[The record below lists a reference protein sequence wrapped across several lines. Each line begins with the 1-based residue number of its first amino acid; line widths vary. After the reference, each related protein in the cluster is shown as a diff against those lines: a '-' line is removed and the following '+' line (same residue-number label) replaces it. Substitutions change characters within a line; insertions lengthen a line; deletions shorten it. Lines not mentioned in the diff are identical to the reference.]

1 MNRYHITKAYGFIK
15 NKSVSARQD
24 IIANLVI
31 ASGYNE
37 MGIYNY
43 ESSGETQPELA
54 ARIKGISASV
64 ATGDFIFIQLPTGN
78 DINFEITLLQT
89 IHSIPNV
96 KIILIWHSF
105 GYFSKHKDELSIYAD
120 YDVIPQDVC
129 MALKKNKWHIHK
141 LLIDAIAKI
150 DRPCEST
157 IDATDMIQ
165 IGMGVYDKT
174 GNYTSWLGV
183 AILSAIKRSS
193 APICFHIVCD
203 ETLTE
208 TNRLRLTYIC
218 HRNGHDI
225 SFHQIDAKVFVDFNS
240 QMRKYTV
247 GALFRI
253 LLPQICSNL
262 SKIIYLDSDLL
273 INCDIKELWET
284 DISNYCIAAVP
295 DEPVVKGIAWTKPT
309 SIGAISKETYFN
321 SGVLYMNLDKIRKK
335 GNLLEMMS
343 TYLKEN
349 PDSNLPDQDALNV
362 IFNKET
368 LLLDKKWN
376 VPIEINRIAKNT
388 DLRECIYHYIGTCVV
403 PYVGGE
409 IDRLY
414 MDIAK
419 QTPWGIKFYTS
430 ILKRSLNRQNLQ
442 LRNLERIKTLLTEGN
457 KKLIFYGS
465 ENASMKKLYEILNVK
480 DHEAYRILKKPDN
493 GGIIPCSE
501 FDILNNMNRGS
512 FIIFALI
519 QADSGNALRYLNEI
533 GLEIEKDYFV
543 IQNIMDFENGGFI
556 V

>member
-1 MNRYHITKAYGFIK
+1 MNKYHITKAYGFIK
-15 NKSVSARQD
+15 NKSVSVRQD
-24 IIANLVI
+24 VIANIGI
-31 ASGYNE
+31 ASGCTE

-43 ESSGETQPELA
+43 DSSAETPSELN

-64 ATGDFIFIQLPTGN
+64 TPGDFIFIQLPTGN
-78 DINFEITLLQT
+78 DIDFEIALLQFLHSVPNAN
-89 IHSIPNV
+89 IILVWHSI
-96 KIILIWHSF
+96 
-105 GYFSKHKDELSIYAD
+105 GYFTKHKDELSVYAD
-120 YDVIPQDVC
+120 CDIEPQAVC
-129 MALKKNKWHIHK
+129 MALTKDKWRIHK
-141 LLIDAIAKI
+141 LLIDAITKSN
-150 DRPCEST
+150 RLNESMVC
-157 IDATDMIQ
+157 ATDMIQ

-183 AILSAIKRSS
+183 AISSAVRRSS
-193 APICFHIVCD
+193 APIHFHIVCD

-218 HRNGHDI
+218 HRNGHEI
-225 SFHQIDAKVFVDFNS
+225 SFHKIDAGVFVDFDS
-240 QMRKYTV
+240 QMREYTI

-253 LLPQICSNL
+253 LLPQICDNL

-273 INCDIKELWET
+273 INCDIKELWDT
-284 DISNYCIAAVP
+284 DIGNYCIAAVP
-295 DEPVVKGIAWTKPT
+295 DEPVVNGIIWTKPT
-309 SIGAISKETYFN
+309 SVGAISKETYFN

-343 TYLKEN
+343 AYLKEN

-376 VPIEINRIAKNT
+376 VPVETARIEKNT
-388 DLRECIYHYIGTCVV
+388 DLRECIYHYIGTVVV
-403 PYVGGE
+403 PYAGGE

-414 MDIAK
+414 MDITK
-419 QTPWGIKFYTS
+419 QTPWGIEFYTD

-442 LRNLERIKTLLTEGN
+442 IRNLGKIKTLLSGGN
-457 KKLIFYGS
+457 RKLIFYGF
-465 ENASMKKLYEILNVK
+465 ENASMKKLYEILNVE
-480 DHEAYRILKKPDN
+480 DHESYRVLKEPDK

-501 FDILNNMNRGS
+501 FNILNSMERGS
-512 FIIFALI
+512 FTVFVLI
-519 QADSGNALRYLNEI
+519 QADKGKALQYLNDI